1 VGDDAIIEAG
11 RRHVRERF
19 RWIDGDADTW
29 SMLRDAASLR
39 AVVAALAELARDDRP
54 DVVVGI
60 EARGFVLGP
69 AVAVALGVGF
79 APVRKDGA
87 LLPGDVVRRVA
98 DADYRGARRGFS
110 TRRDLILPGQ
120 RTVLV
125 DDWIETGSQ
134 ARAVAEL
141 VAECGATLAGITVIV
156 DELRPAMR
164 AELPRVRSV
173 TTADR
178 LR

>member
-1 VGDDAIIEAG
+1 MGDDAIIERG

-29 SMLRDAASLR
+29 SMLRDAASLE

-54 DVVVGI
+54 DVVLGI
-60 EARGFVLGP
+60 ESRGFALGP
-69 AVAVALGVGF
+69 AVALMLGVGF

-87 LLPGDVVRRVA
+87 LLPGDVVREVA
-98 DADYRGARRGFS
+98 DADYRGVRRGFS
-110 TRRDLILPGQ
+110 ALRDLLLPGQ
-120 RTVLV
+120 RAVLV

-134 ARAVAEL
+134 ARAAAAL
-141 VAECGATLAGITVIV
+141 VASCGATLAGIAVIV
-156 DELRPAMR
+156 DELRPGMR
-164 AELPRVRSV
+164 AVLPPVRSLA
-173 TTADR
+173 TADQ